1 MCSLG
6 IFGVITSLVWAASLQ
21 DSLGK
26 PVPECQTIMDFTATT
41 DVEMTVV
48 TDKQK

>member
-1 MCSLG
+1 MRSLG
-6 IFGVITSLVWAASLQ
+6 IFGVITSLVWAASFQ

-26 PVPECQTIMDFTATT
+26 PVPECQAILDFAATR